1 MDEQLDPTIVELTD
15 HNGRA
20 FQFRYVLAMEVA
32 CKTYVVLSEL
42 EPSNEAREDELLFLR
57 VEKTA
62 DGLDEYVVPDDPAE
76 VESVFEK
83 YVAYTLKQAM
93 ESVEDECDC
102 GHGHD
107 GCACEMDECRGHDH
121 IIH

>member
-1 MDEQLDPTIVELTD
+1 MNEQLDPTIVELTD
-15 HNGRA
+15 HNGRT
-20 FQFRYVLAMEVA
+20 FQFRYMLAMEVA

-42 EPSNEAREDELLFLR
+42 EPQNDGQEDELLFLR

-62 DGLDEYVVPDDPAE
+62 DGMDEYVVPEDPAE

-93 ESVEDECDC
+93 ESVEDDCDCGLEHEGCDC
-102 GHGHD
+102 GH
-107 GCACEMDECRGHDH
+107 CGHDH
-121 IIH
+121 VIH